1 MSILLLG
8 HYDHGGTLVVTESLE
23 FEDDDEES
31 MAAESEK
38 HYGGRDTAWACSFAV
53 DRHSDAVQRA
63 YDEYVRGSGDG
74 FLDEAEGFEPD
85 TR

>member
-8 HYDHGGTLVVTESLE
+8 HYDQGGTLVVTESLE

-31 MAAESEK
+31 MAAVSKK
-38 HYGGRDTAWACSFAV
+38 HYGGRDTAWACSFDV
-53 DRHSDAVQRA
+53 DRHSAAVQRA

-74 FLDEAEGFEPD
+74 FLDEAAGFEPD